1 MIITMQELKKMPETR
16 YQIID
21 MRDAV
26 EIAHGAIPGAVAL
39 KPEQIQDSQEV
50 DREKTLVIVWRRR
63 KIFAMRAWMRSACR
77 EDIQPGF

>member
-26 EIAHGAIPGAVAL
+26 EIAHEL
-39 KPEQIQDSQEV
+39 YREQ
-50 DREKTLVIVWRRR
+50 
-63 KIFAMRAWMRSACR
+63 
-77 EDIQPGF
+77 